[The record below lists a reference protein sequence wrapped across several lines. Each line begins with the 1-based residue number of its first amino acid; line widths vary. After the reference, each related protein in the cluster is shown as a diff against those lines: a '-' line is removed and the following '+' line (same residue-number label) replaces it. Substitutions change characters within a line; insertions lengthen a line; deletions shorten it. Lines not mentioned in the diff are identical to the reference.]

1 MRLSSRSG
9 RRRLEGDRPSTWRTL
24 LAFATI
30 YLVWGSTFLAIR
42 IGVHEVPPFLL
53 AAIRFLLAGG
63 TMVAWMRARGVAWPT
78 AREWRS
84 AFLLATL
91 IFLSNY
97 GLVFWAETRI
107 PSGVTTVMQATIP
120 AFLSLAEILILGT
133 RRFSWRLGAAL
144 LIGLGGVAV
153 LTSNSLALGSAAV
166 DRVSAGALLIASFSW
181 SLGSALTR
189 KLPLPASKPMSSGA
203 QMLAGGVWLSLAA
216 MVLGETRGFDPG
228 AVSLHAWLALLYL
241 VVAGSIAAF
250 TAYIWLIHHQSPTRV
265 GTYAYVN
272 PVIAVLLG
280 YFVAGEPL
288 GARTVAGTACVLVS
302 VLLITT
308 MPAVGRPTVPV
319 SAARAARID

>member
-1 MRLSSRSG
+1 V
-9 RRRLEGDRPSTWRTL
+9 DRPSTWRTL

-42 IGVHEVPPFLL
+42 IGVQHVPPFLL

-63 TMVAWMRARGVAWPT
+63 AMVAWMLARGVPWPT
-78 AREWRS
+78 GREWRS
-84 AFLLATL
+84 AFLIATL

-107 PSGVTTVMQATIP
+107 PSGVTAVMQATIP
-120 AFLSLAEILILGT
+120 AFMALGEIVILGT
-133 RRFSWRLGAAL
+133 RRMSWRLGVAL
-144 LIGLGGVAV
+144 VIGLAGVAV
-153 LTSNSLALGSAAV
+153 LTSDSLNLGGV
-166 DRVSAGALLIASFSW
+166 PIDRVAAGALLIASFSW

-203 QMLAGGVWLSLAA
+203 QMLAGGLWLSLAA
-216 MVLGETRGFDPG
+216 IVLGETRGFDPRTVPPG
-228 AVSLHAWLALLYL
+228 AWLALLYL
-241 VVAGSIAAF
+241 VIAGSIAAY
-250 TAYIWLIHHQSPTRV
+250 TAYIWLLEHQSPTRV

-280 YFVAGEPL
+280 YFAAGEPL

-302 VLLITT
+302 VLVITT
-308 MPAVGRPTVPV
+308 MPATALSSPK
-319 SAARAARID
+319 SRAALSS

>member
-1 MRLSSRSG
+1 VSR
-9 RRRLEGDRPSTWRTL
+9 PPTWKTL
-24 LAFATI
+24 LAFGTI
-30 YLVWGSTFLAIR
+30 FLVWGSTFLAIR

-63 TMVAWMRARGVAWPT
+63 AMVGWMLARGVSWPT

-107 PSGVTTVMQATIP
+107 SSGVTAVMQATIP
-120 AFLSLAEILILGT
+120 AFLSLGEILILGT

-144 LIGLGGVAV
+144 LIGLSGVAV
-153 LTSNSLALGSAAV
+153 LTSDSLSLGGAAV
-166 DRVSAGALLIASFSW
+166 DRLSAGALLIASFSW

-189 KLPLPASKPMSSGA
+189 KLPLPESKPMSSGA
-203 QMLAGGVWLSLAA
+203 QMLAGGVWLFLAA
-216 MVLGETRGFDPG
+216 VVLGETRGFDPRG
-228 AVSLHAWLALLYL
+228 VSMHAWLALLYL

-250 TAYIWLIHHQSPTRV
+250 TAYIWLIHHHSPTRV

-280 YFVAGEPL
+280 YFAAGEPL
-288 GARTVAGTACVLVS
+288 GARTALGTACVLVS
-302 VLLITT
+302 VLVITT
-308 MPAVGRPTVPV
+308 MPA
-319 SAARAARID
+319 RAAAKVSS